1 MRVAF
6 LGFGLI
12 GGSMARALRASA
24 EAGTELVAW
33 SPSGAGPRLAVAD
46 GVLDLAAATPE
57 EAIDSA
63 SVVVLAASPVDCLT
77 LLDGLG
83 GPWRTA
89 LDPEA
94 TVTDVASTKAAIVAR
109 ASALGVP
116 FVGGHPMAGRETSGY
131 EASTADLFVDRPW
144 IVVPAATATTRD
156 VATVERM
163 ARDCGARPLTMD
175 AATHDA
181 AVAGI
186 SHLPLVLAA
195 ALVEAVAIGD
205 GDPAAKGRPFIPD
218 LSAGGWRDMTRL
230 ARGDV
235 SMGAGIAATNAAA
248 LADRI
253 RDLQAVL
260 DGWLRDLEASGGLD
274 AAAIKA
280 RLAAARGRLAELD

>member
-1 MRVAF
+1 
-6 LGFGLI
+6 
-12 GGSMARALRASA
+12 
-24 EAGTELVAW
+24 
-33 SPSGAGPRLAVAD
+33 
-46 GVLDLAAATPE
+46 
-57 EAIDSA
+57 
-63 SVVVLAASPVDCLT
+63 
-77 LLDGLG
+77 
-83 GPWRTA
+83 
-89 LDPEA
+89 
-94 TVTDVASTKAAIVAR
+94 
-109 ASALGVP
+109 
-116 FVGGHPMAGRETSGY
+116 
-131 EASTADLFVDRPW
+131 
-144 IVVPAATATTRD
+144 
-156 VATVERM
+156 
-163 ARDCGARPLTMD
+163 MD

-260 DGWLRDLEASGGLD
+260 DGWLRDLEASGGPD
-274 AAAIKA
+274 AAAITA